1 MSMTSVAMQAYTQ
14 QLQSGGTRGE
24 AGEGNKASGQPEAAS
39 FQDTIKSSLAEVNDL
54 QTEKSAMIEDFA
66 TGRNQNVQEV
76 MVAIQKAGVAMK
88 MTTAV
93 RGKVME
99 AYKELMNMPL

>member
-1 MSMTSVAMQAYTQ
+1 MSISSVAMQAYAQ
-14 QLQSGGTRGE
+14 QVQPDRTPDSRLDAQGAAR
-24 AGEGNKASGQPEAAS
+24 PEAAS
-39 FQDTIKSSLAEVNDL
+39 FQETIKNSLAEVNEL
-54 QTEKSAMIEDFA
+54 QTEKSAMIEEFA
-66 TGRNQNVQEV
+66 TGKNQNVQEV
-76 MVAIQKAGVAMK
+76 MVALQKAGVAMK

>member
-1 MSMTSVAMQAYTQ
+1 MSISSVAMQAYTQ
-14 QLQSGGTRGE
+14 QLQSGGTQE
-24 AGEGNKASGQPEAAS
+24 AGPGSKTSAQPEVTS
-39 FQDTIKSSLAEVNDL
+39 FQDTIKSSLAKVNDL

-66 TGRNQNVQEV
+66 SGKNQNVQEV
-76 MVAIQKAGVAMK
+76 MVALQKAGVAMK